1 MWISQ
6 GLAVTTQQIW
16 DLKLGLI
23 DALPNPSFFFFFFK
37 QRQEKTSQDAYAKP
51 EAKEQ
56 GIQHLLLNEASLQ
69 KLQGAIT

>member
-23 DALPNPSFFFFFFK
+23 DALHNPSFFFFK